1 MKQTGSTR
9 DAIIYKLRSQGRMQ
23 ISTIAHQ
30 LGLTEMAI
38 RRHMHELAKQ
48 GYVEVLSIKQA
59 MGRPLHAYELT
70 RKAEELFPRN
80 YQLLTVDLLSELE
93 EDPQTKPYIELM
105 FQGRKRKLLQ
115 RYAPG
120 MQGKNLAEKV
130 QELTHIQL
138 AGGYMAEASQDENYY
153 YIEEYNCPIKGVA
166 DRYHQACQ
174 CELELFQELLD
185 APVERMECLAKG
197 GAKCNYRVRI
207 SAEPASSTDSS
218 SKSL

>member
-23 ISTIAHQ
+23 ISVIAHQ

-48 GYVEVLSIKQA
+48 GYVEVISIKQA

-70 RKAEELFPRN
+70 AKAEELFPRN

-115 RYAPG
+115 RYRPT
-120 MQGKNLAEKV
+120 MQGKSLAAKV
-130 QELTHIQL
+130 QELTQIQL
-138 AGGYMAEASQDENYY
+138 AGGYMAETKQDEHYY

-166 DRYHQACQ
+166 DRYHHACQ
-174 CELELFQELLD
+174 CELELFQELLE
-185 APVERMECLAKG
+185 ASVERTECLAKG
-197 GAKCNYRVRI
+197 GAKCNYRIRI
-207 SAEPASSTDSS
+207 SSD
-218 SKSL
+218 KK

>member
-1 MKQTGSTR
+1 MKQAGSTR

-23 ISTIAHQ
+23 ISVIAHQ

-70 RKAEELFPRN
+70 AKAEELFPRN

-93 EDPQTKPYIELM
+93 EDPEAKPYIERM
-105 FQGRKRKLLQ
+105 FQGRKRKLLK
-115 RYAPG
+115 RYAPN
-120 MQGKNLAEKV
+120 MVGKNLGEKV
-130 QELTHIQL
+130 KELTHIQL
-138 AGGYMAEASQDENYY
+138 AGGYMAEMHHDEHYY
-153 YIEEYNCPIKGVA
+153 YIEEFNCPIKGVA

-174 CELELFQELLD
+174 CELELFQGLLD
-185 APVERMECLAKG
+185 APVERTECLAKG
-197 GAKCNYRVRI
+197 GAKCNYRI
-207 SAEPASSTDSS
+207 SKKFEV
-218 SKSL
+218 KRK

>member
-1 MKQTGSTR
+1 MKPNGSTR

-23 ISTIAHQ
+23 ISVIAHQ

-48 GYVEVLSIKQA
+48 GYVSIISIKQA

-70 RKAEELFPRN
+70 PKAEELFPRN

-93 EDPQTKPYIELM
+93 NDPHTKPYIDRM
-105 FQGRKRKLLQ
+105 FQGRKQKLLQ
-115 RYAPG
+115 RYAIN
-120 MQGKNLAEKV
+120 MKHKDLAGRVE
-130 QELTHIQL
+130 ELALIQQ
-138 AGGYMAEASQDENYY
+138 AGGYMAETQQDEHYY

-166 DRYHQACQ
+166 DHYHQACQ

-185 APVERMECLAKG
+185 APVERIECLAKG
-197 GAKCNYRVRI
+197 GSKCNYRI
-207 SAEPASSTDSS
+207 PIH
-218 SKSL
+218 SKSNKQS

>member
-23 ISTIAHQ
+23 ISVIAHQ

-48 GYVEVLSIKQA
+48 GYVEIISIKQA

-70 RKAEELFPRN
+70 AKAEELFPRN
-80 YQLLTVDLLSELE
+80 YHLLTVDLLSELE

-115 RYAPG
+115 RYRPT
-120 MQGKNLAEKV
+120 MQGKSLAAKV
-130 QELTHIQL
+130 QELTQIQL
-138 AGGYMAEASQDENYY
+138 AGGYMAEAKQDEHYY

-166 DRYHQACQ
+166 DRYHHACQ
-174 CELELFQELLD
+174 CELELFQELLE
-185 APVERMECLAKG
+185 APVERTECLAKG
-197 GAKCNYRVRI
+197 GAKCNYRIRI
-207 SAEPASSTDSS
+207 SSD
-218 SKSL
+218 KK